1 MSSNEKSEN
10 FNPQAIY
17 SKVLTELLNV
27 VVDYINDLAFSR
39 ISKKKITN
47 FCHMIQICLKNP
59 HLWAINISKSLKNK
73 SYTELRRYVI
83 VKGKF
88 IDGSFRSQNPTFLG
102 FISV

>member
-39 ISKKKITN
+39 ISKKN
-47 FCHMIQICLKNP
+47 HQFLPYDRNMLK
-59 HLWAINISKSLKNK
+59 KSTLM
-73 SYTELRRYVI
+73 
-83 VKGKF
+83 GH
-88 IDGSFRSQNPTFLG
+88 
-102 FISV
+102 

>member
-47 FCHMIQICLKNP
+47 FCHMIEIC
-59 HLWAINISKSLKNK
+59 
-73 SYTELRRYVI
+73 
-83 VKGKF
+83 
-88 IDGSFRSQNPTFLG
+88 
-102 FISV
+102 